1 MSIFEQFPYTNF
13 HDLNLDWILKHMKEL
28 VQSVQ
33 QITANLD
40 GWDEEIKEHVQKVQE
55 SLREQLSWDSIIS
68 RIEAMVE
75 EKK

>member
-1 MSIFEQFPYTNF
+1 MFCPLKLYFQK
-13 HDLNLDWILKHMKEL
+13 NL
-28 VQSVQ
+28 
-33 QITANLD
+33 
-40 GWDEEIKEHVQKVQE
+40 DEEIKENVQKVQE